1 MRFFALLLDFRVVL
15 LLGYYVVLILGYCV
29 VPFLGYCVERSF
41 RFPLGPPRISK
52 KFSAPLLKLA
62 FVRANLLVNCAKL
75 RFSRLNG
82 GTYFEGAPL

>member
-1 MRFFALLLDFRVVL
+1 MRFFALLLDFRVAL
-15 LLGYYVVLILGYCV
+15 LLGYYAVLILGYCV
-29 VPFLGYCVERSF
+29 EHSF

-52 KFSAPLLKLA
+52 KFSAPLLKFA